1 LQVAALEQHED
12 LPPSTN
18 GRQTKP
24 SLAQHSLLQHLTVVL
39 QQKPPQQR
47 CGLVELEGQGL
58 ELEQD
63 VTDVR
68 AATEIEF
75 ERGRLLHVQVWHDN
89 RDGTAGIC
97 SNLLTDALGLEVQCG
112 GALPVNKPLC

>member
-1 LQVAALEQHED
+1 LEQHED

-18 GRQTKP
+18 GRQLKP
-24 SLAQHSLLQHLTVVL
+24 SLAQHSPLQHLTVVL

-47 CGLVELEGQGL
+47 CVEEEEQGV

-68 AATEIEF
+68 AAIRTKCPV
-75 ERGRLLHVQVWHDN
+75 RRRLMH
-89 RDGTAGIC
+89 
-97 SNLLTDALGLEVQCG
+97 LLA
-112 GALPVNKPLC
+112 